1 MGEPAP
7 GGDPC
12 RELMELVYSTELLRT
27 ETEQPRYERT
37 TIVPLKSKMEGA
49 AHLTY

>member
-1 MGEPAP
+1 MWEPAVGSYP
-7 GGDPC
+7 S

-37 TIVPLKSKMEGA
+37 TIVPIHLAKEGA
-49 AHLTY
+49 THLTR